1 MINEKDRIN
10 VMNTVLESILICPL
24 EENVSVS
31 TYFNVSLH
39 IDSSLLL
46 FYIIYILLI
55 KKKTDIYIYIYS

>member
-1 MINEKDRIN
+1 
-10 VMNTVLESILICPL
+10 MNIVLESILICPL

-39 IDSSLLL
+39 IDLSLLL

-55 KKKTDIYIYIYS
+55 KKKN

>member
-10 VMNTVLESILICPL
+10 VINTILESILICLL
-24 EENVSVS
+24 EENVSVL
-31 TYFNVSLH
+31 TYFSVSLH

-46 FYIIYILLI
+46 FHIIYILLI